1 MAVGFLFGY
10 GAIAV
15 IVLGS
20 LLASHTLL
28 GASIVDEAGANGLE
42 PIAVTFGATV
52 ISDTLSLIV
61 FAVCVSTYASG
72 FSMSVLG
79 VQLLEI
85 AIFVPLILF
94 GLSRIGAEAV
104 APSPP
109 AEAPS
114 PSAASGDWPSYNKT
128 LTSER
133 YSELDQINT
142 QNVGKLKVL
151 CTYDVDQYAAFE
163 SGLVMVDNALIG
175 TTQFDIFSLNPAT
188 CAENWRTHED
198 YPPAFCPPIEAP
210 PTWTACC
217 FAAPRTGGSWAMT
230 SRPASEFGKR

>member
-1 MAVGFLFGY
+1 LDVIGQHRPIADFLAELGKLLLMFFVGLEIDLARFREAKRKTLIFGLLTTCAPLLLGMAVGFLFGY
-10 GAIAV
+10 GAIAA

-94 GLSRIGAEAV
+94 GLSRIGRV
-104 APSPP
+104 S
-109 AEAPS
+109 
-114 PSAASGDWPSYNKT
+114 
-128 LTSER
+128 
-133 YSELDQINT
+133 
-142 QNVGKLKVL
+142 
-151 CTYDVDQYAAFE
+151 
-163 SGLVMVDNALIG
+163 
-175 TTQFDIFSLNPAT
+175 
-188 CAENWRTHED
+188 
-198 YPPAFCPPIEAP
+198 
-210 PTWTACC
+210 
-217 FAAPRTGGSWAMT
+217 
-230 SRPASEFGKR
+230 